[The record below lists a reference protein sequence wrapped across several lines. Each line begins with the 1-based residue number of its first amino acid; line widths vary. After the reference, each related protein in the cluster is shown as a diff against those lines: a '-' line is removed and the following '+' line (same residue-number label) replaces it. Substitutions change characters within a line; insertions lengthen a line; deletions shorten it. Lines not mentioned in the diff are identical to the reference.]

1 MKITKCIFIV
11 LLTML
16 VNSASYAQEKQ
27 EWEKPKSTERVIGTI
42 NINKDGGSYVSR
54 GTGWNGDIVEEDN
67 RTVYTNVEL
76 YNFLK
81 QKVEEQYA
89 EKYPNYRIRDFDIE
103 QTSSNF
109 SGGTRPYFYSGIAYK
124 YKVSATVVVPDYQ
137 RQITEG
143 FSKAMDKGF
152 RNVREGSRIAIDIV
166 TVASGIDMDRSTV
179 KDMIVDVLLDK
190 DYKVVAK
197 EYLEKLLKEQQ
208 EQQSGIYNDNTT
220 VRDNNF
226 SAVGYYIN
234 VKVTETSLRLQ
245 VINVSTGEYEGNV
258 TINF

>member
-1 MKITKCIFIV
+1 MKITKCIIVV
-11 LLTML
+11 LLTTL
-16 VNSASYAQEKQ
+16 VNPALYAQEKQ
-27 EWEKPKSTERVIGTI
+27 EWEKSVKPTEIKVGTV
-42 NINKDGGSYVSR
+42 KEYVSGGSITWYSFRETDDRLVR
-54 GTGWNGDIVEEDN
+54 
-67 RTVYTNVEL
+67 YTKEEL
-76 YNFLK
+76 YEELLKKAKEEYSEKYHNFLLRDFK
-81 QKVEEQYA
+81 SEYKTSEFG
-89 EKYPNYRIRDFDIE
+89 EKYKNDFFNGY
-103 QTSSNF
+103 TAS
-109 SGGTRPYFYSGIAYK
+109 YH
-124 YKVSATVVVPDYQ
+124 VSATVVVPDYQ
-137 RQITEG
+137 KQITEG

-152 RNVREGSRIAIDIV
+152 RNVREGSRIAIDVV
-166 TVASGIDMDRSTV
+166 TVASGIDMDKSTV

-258 TINF
+258 TVNL

>member
-1 MKITKCIFIV
+1 
-11 LLTML
+11 
-16 VNSASYAQEKQ
+16 
-27 EWEKPKSTERVIGTI
+27 
-42 NINKDGGSYVSR
+42 
-54 GTGWNGDIVEEDN
+54 
-67 RTVYTNVEL
+67 
-76 YNFLK
+76 
-81 QKVEEQYA
+81 
-89 EKYPNYRIRDFDIE
+89 
-103 QTSSNF
+103 
-109 SGGTRPYFYSGIAYK
+109 
-124 YKVSATVVVPDYQ
+124 
-137 RQITEG
+137 
-143 FSKAMDKGF
+143 
-152 RNVREGSRIAIDIV
+152 
-166 TVASGIDMDRSTV
+166 MDRSTV

>member
-1 MKITKCIFIV
+1 MKITKCIIVV
-11 LLTML
+11 LLTTL
-16 VNSASYAQEKQ
+16 VNPALYAQEKQ
-27 EWEKPKSTERVIGTI
+27 EWEKSVKPTEIKVGTV
-42 NINKDGGSYVSR
+42 KKWVDGGNWTTSTY
-54 GTGWNGDIVEEDN
+54 EETKDN
-67 RTVYTNVEL
+67 LEHYTKEEL
-76 YNFLK
+76 YEILLK
-81 QKVEEQYA
+81 EAKEKYA
-89 EKYPNYRIRDFDIE
+89 ETYPNFYLRGFHSERKIHE
-103 QTSSNF
+103 Y
-109 SGGTRPYFYSGIAYK
+109 GGKVGKYDSYSGYSSS
-124 YKVSATVVVPDYQ
+124 YDVSATVVVPDYQ
-137 RQITEG
+137 KQITVG
-143 FSKAMDKGF
+143 FSKAMEKGF

-234 VKVTETSLRLQ
+234 VKVTETFLRLQ

-258 TINF
+258 TVNF